1 MPQFPQ
7 PPNNKRLGLHYFPDT
22 YHYREDDLRAW
33 SPLIRSTG
41 ITWLVLISP
50 LHRAIPESFLRGLI
64 DIGIEP
70 VLHFY
75 PPLVNSH
82 INTNLEL
89 LFQTYKRWGV
99 QYTILFDRPNIRKT
113 WSKSEW
119 SQMDLV
125 ERFLD
130 RFTPI
135 AETAMHTGLIPVFPP
150 LEPGGDFWDIAFL
163 KAALVSLVR
172 RGKNELLNQLVLS
185 AYARAGDRPLDWGAG
200 GPERWPV
207 ARPYFTPPGVQDH
220 LGFRIFDWYLAT
232 ARASTGRSL
241 PIILLGVGSQ
251 PSLNNWQSEETID
264 ETAQSLRTLTIAK
277 RLNGEIPEPHL
288 ADPLS
293 SIQDE
298 VLACNFW
305 LMSASPADEA
315 AKFAWFDHAGCPTQ
329 IAVMLQQFNEAQRD
343 RGKSHKKVVRQL
355 THPQNSVR
363 ATSIAHPIAHYLL
376 LPSFD
381 WGVADWHLEAIQ
393 PFVKKYKPTIG
404 FSLLEASHAARVTV
418 FDEYNAYQEDALE
431 MLCEAGCIVE
441 IMDSDGMKIAR

>member
-232 ARASTGRSL
+232 ARAS
-241 PIILLGVGSQ
+241 
-251 PSLNNWQSEETID
+251 
-264 ETAQSLRTLTIAK
+264 
-277 RLNGEIPEPHL
+277 
-288 ADPLS
+288 
-293 SIQDE
+293 
-298 VLACNFW
+298 
-305 LMSASPADEA
+305 
-315 AKFAWFDHAGCPTQ
+315 
-329 IAVMLQQFNEAQRD
+329 
-343 RGKSHKKVVRQL
+343 
-355 THPQNSVR
+355 
-363 ATSIAHPIAHYLL
+363 
-376 LPSFD
+376 
-381 WGVADWHLEAIQ
+381 
-393 PFVKKYKPTIG
+393 
-404 FSLLEASHAARVTV
+404 
-418 FDEYNAYQEDALE
+418 
-431 MLCEAGCIVE
+431 
-441 IMDSDGMKIAR
+441 